1 MDKDRQNNEIELN
14 QMMVRKGNRLIN
26 AKYSASLLEEQLISI
41 GTAKLPRDGSSYEV
55 TIYPSQIKRLIPA
68 QNDKNIYSRLK
79 RAASN
84 MTTGYGIF
92 IEDGKGNF
100 SAFPLVKEV
109 RYENGEFKIF
119 FNDAL
124 KDKELIGLLK
134 DNYTSYSLLNIVNF
148 RSEYSLRIYELI
160 RQEKFKI
167 SKEHPRII
175 RDFDLDEL
183 KCTIG
188 IVNTQEEKVHNF
200 IQNRDWKRAV
210 EAAKEKK
217 YSLWGNFE
225 RSVLRVARD
234 EIKEKCDVFFD
245 YSTITSGR
253 GGKVIGVKFIIQ
265 KNDLAKSRK
274 ELNEE
279 LYRNVSAEIGDDY
292 SAQMSIDDYISG
304 LPSSLLEYDGHN
316 GLTQKDLEVL
326 YDESNMDAGAVVKA
340 ILAADEASKATVIK
354 NYVGWIRS
362 CIKNGYDELIMVA
375 NGTKEQGERIKEA
388 KKIIESRTEEEEK
401 TRLAD
406 IWKKNKTRNSKIYQ
420 DFIRYLDKE
429 KGLPLRVVEMTYVE
443 YELGAMLIDYVRDGE
458 CELPIG

>member
-1 MDKDRQNNEIELN
+1 MDKKQPNELELN
-14 QMMVRKGNRLIN
+14 QMIVRKGNRLIN

-55 TIYPSQIKRLIPA
+55 TIYPSQIKKLIPA
-68 QNDKNIYSRLK
+68 QNDKNVYTRLK
-79 RAASN
+79 RAAKN

-92 IEDGKGNF
+92 IEDGQGNF

-119 FNDAL
+119 FNDAM

-148 RSEYSLRIYELI
+148 KSEYSLRIYELI

-167 SKEHPRII
+167 TKEHQRVV
-175 RDFDLDEL
+175 RDYDLDEL

-188 IVNTQEEKVHNF
+188 LVNTSEEKVHNF
-200 IQNRDWKRAV
+200 IQKKEWHKAV
-210 EAAKEKK
+210 EAAIEKK
-217 YSLWGNFE
+217 YALWGNFE

-245 YSTITSGR
+245 YSTITSGK
-253 GGKVIGVKFIIQ
+253 GGRVVGVKFIIQ

-279 LYRNVSAEIGDDY
+279 IYRNVSEEIGDDTE
-292 SAQMSIDDYISG
+292 QMCIDDYISG
-304 LPSSLLEYDGHN
+304 IPAPLRKYEGHN
-316 GLTQKDLEVL
+316 GLTIKDLEIL
-326 YDESNMDAGAVVKA
+326 YDEADMDAGAVIKA
-340 ILAADEASKATVIK
+340 ILAADEASNFKVIE

-362 CIKNGYDELIMVA
+362 CVKKGYNAPVMVA
-375 NGTKEQGERIKEA
+375 NGSVEQGDRIKEA
-388 KKIIESRTEEEEK
+388 QKIIENRTDEEEK
-401 TRLAD
+401 IRLAD
-406 IWKKNKTRNSKIYQ
+406 IWKKNWTRNTALYQ
-420 DFIRYLDKE
+420 SFIKYLDME
-429 KGLPLRVVEMTYVE
+429 KGLPLKVVEMTYVD
-443 YELGAMLIDYVRDGE
+443 YELGEMLIDYVRDGK
-458 CELPIG
+458 CDLPMD